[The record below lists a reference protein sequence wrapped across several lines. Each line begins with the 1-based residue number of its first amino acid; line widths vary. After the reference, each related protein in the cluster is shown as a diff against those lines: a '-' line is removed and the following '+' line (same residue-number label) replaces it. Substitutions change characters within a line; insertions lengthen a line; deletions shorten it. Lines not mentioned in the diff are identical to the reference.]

1 MLERAKISKSEQK
14 MAGVNKVIIV
24 GNLGNDPEVRYSN
37 NGAAI
42 ANISVATSEN
52 WKDKNTGERQE
63 RTEWHR
69 ITLFNRLGEVAG
81 EYLKKGSKVYIEGKL
96 QTRKWQDPQGNDRYS
111 TDIIADQMQMLD
123 GRSGGGMG
131 GGQGGGGYQQPSG
144 GQQGGGGQ
152 GGNQPQYGGG
162 QHGGGGQ
169 QGGGQP
175 QQKPSQPAPA
185 NDFDDDIP
193 F

>member
-1 MLERAKISKSEQK
+1 

-42 ANISVATSEN
+42 ANISVATSDS
-52 WKDKNTGERQE
+52 WKDKTTGERQE

-69 ITLFNRLGEVAG
+69 VTLFNRLGEVAG

-96 QTRKWQDPQGNDRYS
+96 QTRKWQDQQGNDRYS

-144 GQQGGGGQ
+144 GQQSGGGQ

-162 QHGGGGQ
+162 Q

-175 QQKPSQPAPA
+175 QQKPTQPAPA

>member
-1 MLERAKISKSEQK
+1 

-42 ANISVATSEN
+42 ANISVATSDS

-69 ITLFNRLGEVAG
+69 VTLFNRLGEVAG

-123 GRSGGGMG
+123 SRGGGMG

-144 GQQGGGGQ
+144 GQQF
-152 GGNQPQYGGG
+152 
-162 QHGGGGQ
+162 GGGQ
-169 QGGGQP
+169 QQGGQQQGGAQQGGQKQGGQQFGGGQP
-175 QQKPSQPAPA
+175 SQAPSQPAPA
-185 NDFDDDIP
+185 TDFDDDIP

>member
-1 MLERAKISKSEQK
+1 

-42 ANISVATSEN
+42 ANISVATSDS

-69 ITLFNRLGEVAG
+69 IVMFNRLGEIAG

-96 QTRKWQDPQGNDRYS
+96 QTRKWQDQQGNDRYS
-111 TDIIADQMQMLD
+111 TEIVADQMQMLD
-123 GRSGGGMG
+123 SRGSGMG
-131 GGQGGGGYQQPSG
+131 GGQGGGYQQQGGQQFGGGQQQSGQQQSG
-144 GQQGGGGQ
+144 GQQF
-152 GGNQPQYGGG
+152 
-162 QHGGGGQ
+162 
-169 QGGGQP
+169 GGGQP
-175 QQKPSQPAPA
+175 QQTPSQPAPA
-185 NDFDDDIP
+185 TDFDDDIP